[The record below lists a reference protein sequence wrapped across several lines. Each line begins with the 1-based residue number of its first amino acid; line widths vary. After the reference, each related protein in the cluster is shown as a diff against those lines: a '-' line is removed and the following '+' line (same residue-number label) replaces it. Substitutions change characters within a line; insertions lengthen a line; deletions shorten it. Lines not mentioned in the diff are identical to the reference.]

1 MAERL
6 EEPELQV
13 VFEGG
18 ELTIGR
24 ANANTVVLDDASVSR
39 FHATIVPSA
48 GELELRDLES
58 EGGTRLDGRPVK
70 RAVIEDGALIE
81 LGPYRLRFDAS
92 SFQSRNARGA
102 LRLAAHGVAVR
113 RDGKDILKPVSLTVA
128 PGELVAV
135 IGESGS
141 GKTTLLRALAGASRP
156 DVGSVTLNGQP
167 VASRVTEVGYVP
179 QDEIVHPLLS
189 VEEALGYAARLRLP
203 GTDARDVQS
212 TVDRVLAELALE
224 PHRRTRIGDLS
235 GGQRKRVG
243 VGSELLHRPSLLFL
257 DEPTTGLDPA
267 LELQMMELFRHL
279 ARPAARAVVLVTHAT
294 QSLSLCD
301 TLLVL
306 GRAGELCFRG
316 TPADALDFF
325 DVPSHDKI
333 YAALEQR
340 PGAEWRARMAEREAL
355 VTGGEASAPAAS
367 APAARPVRHSAVTQA
382 GVLIGRYL
390 RLFARDRR
398 NAFIL
403 FGQVPLIALGIA
415 LLFESGVFGTGGA
428 GGAVPGNP
436 RDGIQLLFLLVTT
449 AIWFGSIDASREIVK
464 ERAVIMREAAVG
476 VKWSAYLVSKAG
488 VLFGVSALQT
498 IALAYF
504 VFALRPLEEPASAY
518 AAITVLLVLS
528 SWVAVGAGLV
538 VSAAASTEDQA
549 TSVIPLTLI
558 PQLLFAGAVVPVERM
573 TGAIEALSTVI
584 FARWGLAGS
593 GAAVDMNDRLALDR
607 QLARG
612 YGEDFFAGEPW
623 PYAVVLVLF
632 LAVSFALSAFIVSG
646 RRARG

>member
-1 MAERL
+1 MAERRD
-6 EEPELQV
+6 ERELAV

-24 ANANTVVLDDASVSR
+24 ANANTVVLDDPSVSR
-39 FHATIVPSA
+39 FHATIVPSG
-48 GELELRDLES
+48 GELELRDLDS
-58 EGGTRLDGRPVK
+58 DGGTRLDGRRVK

-81 LGPYRLRFDAS
+81 LGPYRLRFDGS
-92 SFQSRNARGA
+92 SFQSRHERGA
-102 LRLAAHGVAVR
+102 LRLAAHDVAVR
-113 RDGKDILKPVSLTVA
+113 RDGKDILKPVSLAVA

-141 GKTTLLRALAGASRP
+141 GKTTLLRALAGVSRP
-156 DVGSVTLNGQP
+156 DAGSVTLNGQP

-189 VEEALGYAARLRLP
+189 VDEALGYAARLRLP
-203 GTDARDVQS
+203 GADGRDVQA

-224 PHRRTRIGDLS
+224 PHRRTLIGNLS

-267 LELQMMELFRHL
+267 LELQMMELFRYL

-301 TLLVL
+301 TLVVL
-306 GRAGELCFRG
+306 GRGGELCFRG
-316 TPADALDFF
+316 TPVDALDFF
-325 DVPSHDKI
+325 DVGTHDKI

-340 PGAEWRARMAEREAL
+340 PGADWRARMEAREPVVAD
-355 VTGGEASAPAAS
+355 GEPSPSEATPSD
-367 APAARPVRHSAVTQA
+367 RGRVRRSAVTQA
-382 GVLIGRYL
+382 GVLVGRYL
-390 RLFARDRR
+390 RLFVRDRR

-415 LLFESGVFGTGGA
+415 LLFEGGVFGTVGA
-428 GGAVPGNP
+428 ANATPGNP

-464 ERAVIMREAAVG
+464 ERAVIMRESAVG
-476 VKWSAYLVSKAG
+476 VKWSAYLVSKAT

-528 SWVAVGAGLV
+528 SWVAVGVGLV
-538 VSAAASTEDQA
+538 VSAAASTQDQA

-573 TGAIEALSTVI
+573 TGAIEAFSTVI

-632 LAVSFALSAFIVSG
+632 GVVFFALAAFIVSA
-646 RRARG
+646 RREPG